1 MYSRLRD
8 RKILSGRGS
17 VRLQC
22 GWLGKCPSVKCL
34 SVFVGKLP
42 GHHTN
47 LRSVGD
53 RFNLLEKIF
62 KQKMTEE
69 GRASGI
75 NPPELTNNEIA
86 VQQIIDKPAEASLH
100 LNDNTQK
107 NVEKQKTEE
116 MRRRSLETFAETRAQ
131 TDYEW
136 AKSKRSRATGAEA
149 IEFLMKKSDE
159 RKKKDKL
166 NFV

>member
-1 MYSRLRD
+1 MA
-8 RKILSGRGS
+8 
-17 VRLQC
+17 
-22 GWLGKCPSVKCL
+22 
-34 SVFVGKLP
+34 
-42 GHHTN
+42 
-47 LRSVGD
+47 
-53 RFNLLEKIF
+53 
-62 KQKMTEE
+62 EE